1 MMVKVNAAEV
11 EREAYFQGNEV
22 ILTVY
27 KAMTMAHEDQEGF
40 DILAEAFGE
49 AAKGYPPRPDE
60 VWEKLMDVIG
70 VTV

>member
-1 MMVKVNAAEV
+1 MIVIINDTTVTDY
-11 EREAYFQGNEV
+11 EAITTGQ
-22 ILTVY
+22 
-27 KAMTMAHEDQEGF
+27 EDQEGF

-60 VWEKLMDVIG
+60 VWERLMSIIG